1 MTFVIKPDSLNES
14 WVCAW
19 HLVNMLLVAVST
31 VVCKGGGRWQA
42 DVAAS
47 GMMGAVEQEDF
58 HRPVPSLCVNL
69 AKSHHLSELI
79 SASFKTVVLK
89 KMYK

>member
-1 MTFVIKPDSLNES
+1 
-14 WVCAW
+14 
-19 HLVNMLLVAVST
+19 
-31 VVCKGGGRWQA
+31 
-42 DVAAS
+42 
-47 GMMGAVEQEDF
+47 MMGAVEQEDF

-89 KMYK
+89 KKVQIMLPWGGDAPLLSRPKRTTAYTQHAMLAKLVLNKPNGDKWILRD